1 MESALELFTAAAEA
15 GSVNAME
22 FMGEFCAEGYGVMD
36 VDYAQAAEWYQQ
48 AAALGEEHAA
58 QALADLSE

>member
-15 GSVNAME
+15 DSVNAME

-36 VDYAQAAEWYQQ
+36 VDYAQA
-48 AAALGEEHAA
+48 
-58 QALADLSE
+58 LADLSE